1 MTKMKND
8 YVTPSLPFLSFSFYA
23 EVTFMA
29 TNIVSET
36 YLVIAAVIAA
46 SILGG
51 AMAFGTTTMS
61 DSMRA
66 AWLDAS
72 ERSKVMVEAIFAFG
86 SSSDNVAYVF
96 VKNIGKRPLYDSEIK
111 LSDVFF
117 GQRGA
122 FERIPYAESGTG
134 PRWTYNIVNDD
145 GDSVWEPGETIQI
158 SVILVNNLGPG
169 DYYFRFVTPF
179 GRYTEILFTAG

>member
-1 MTKMKND
+1 
-8 YVTPSLPFLSFSFYA
+8 
-23 EVTFMA
+23 MA
-29 TNIVSET
+29 ANIISET
-36 YLVIAAVIAA
+36 YLVIAAIIAA

-51 AMAFGTTTMS
+51 AMAFGTTKMS

-72 ERSKVMVEAIFAFG
+72 ERSKVMIETIFAFG
-86 SSSDNVAYVF
+86 SPSDNVVYVF
-96 VKNIGKRPLYDSEIK
+96 VKNIGKRPLYASEIK

-117 GQRGA
+117 GPRGA
-122 FERIPYAESGTG
+122 FERIPYSESGTAPG
-134 PRWTYNIVNDD
+134 WRYSIVNDD

-158 SVILVNNLGPG
+158 IILKNNLEPG

-179 GRYTEILFTAG
+179 GRYAEILFTVG

>member
-1 MTKMKND
+1 
-8 YVTPSLPFLSFSFYA
+8 
-23 EVTFMA
+23 MA
-29 TNIVSET
+29 ANIICET
-36 YLVIAAVIAA
+36 YLVIAAIIAA

-51 AMAFGTTTMS
+51 AMAFGTTMMS

-86 SSSDNVAYVF
+86 SSNDNVVYVF
-96 VKNIGKRPLYDSEIK
+96 VKNIGKRSLYSSEIT

-117 GQRGA
+117 GPRGA
-122 FERIPYAESGTG
+122 FERIPYSESGTA
-134 PRWTYNIVNDD
+134 PRWMYNIVNDD

-158 SVILVNNLGPG
+158 IILTNNLEPG

-179 GRYTEILFTAG
+179 GRYAEILFTVG

>member
-1 MTKMKND
+1 
-8 YVTPSLPFLSFSFYA
+8 
-23 EVTFMA
+23 MA
-29 TNIVSET
+29 ANIVSET

-51 AMAFGTTTMS
+51 AMAFGTTAMS

-86 SSSDNVAYVF
+86 RSGDNTAYVF
-96 VKNIGKRPLYDSEIK
+96 VKNIGKRPFYANEIK

-117 GQRGA
+117 GPRGA
-122 FERIPYAESGTG
+122 FERIPYSESGTG

-158 SVILVNNLGPG
+158 SLILANNLEPG

-179 GRYTEILFTAG
+179 GRYAEIIFTVG